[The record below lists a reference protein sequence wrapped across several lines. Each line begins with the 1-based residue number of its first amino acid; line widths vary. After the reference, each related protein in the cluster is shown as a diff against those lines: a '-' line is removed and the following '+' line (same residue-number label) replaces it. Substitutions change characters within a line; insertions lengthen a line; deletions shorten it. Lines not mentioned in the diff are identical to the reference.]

1 MKAVIAGGLALLM
14 SQAVFAAEQWTG
26 FYAGASAG
34 FGFNTSDNGVL
45 QFRRVDGTD
54 NSEAIDNAFGD
65 NFGGEFESDTMFGLE
80 AGYDWR
86 TNNFVYGVGAE
97 YIVTDLAQEQRAF
110 SATPATYINR
120 REVDS
125 ILMVTG
131 RLGLASERPLLPYL
145 MLGYAKGD
153 VEYSW
158 QGNSGAFQGTKGDS
172 GDGTGLA
179 FGLGVEFNM
188 SKASSLI
195 FEYRDIDLGDASFA
209 TNFSGEENGGP
220 LGNQPTGASMAF
232 GTSEQGGSDAMG
244 TDQDFDFETMALRYR
259 YRF

>member
-1 MKAVIAGGLALLM
+1 MKAAIAGGLL
-14 SQAVFAAEQWTG
+14 VFATQVAMADDQWTG

-34 FGFNTSDNGVL
+34 FGFNTGDNGTL
-45 QFRRVDGTD
+45 QFRRVDGT
-54 NSEAIDNAFGD
+54 NNEQAINNAFGE
-65 NFGGEFESDTMFGLE
+65 NFGGEFESDTVLGIE

-86 TNNFVYGVGAE
+86 SNSLVYGVGAE
-97 YIVTDLAQEQRAF
+97 YIITDLAQEQRAF

-131 RLGLASERPLLPYL
+131 RLGWATERPLLPYI
-145 MLGYAKGD
+145 MLGYAQGD

-158 QGNSGAFQGTKGDS
+158 QGNSGAFQGTKGDD

-179 FGLGVEFNM
+179 FGLGVEFNI
-188 SKASSLI
+188 SETSSLV

-209 TNFSGEENGGP
+209 TNFSGEENGGA

-232 GTSEQGGSDAMG
+232 GTSAQGGSDAMG
-244 TDQDFDFETMALRYR
+244 TDQDFDFETIALRYR

>member
-1 MKAVIAGGLALLM
+1 MKTALFAGVALLA
-14 SQAVFAAEQWTG
+14 SGTALAADDWTG

-34 FGFNTSDNGVL
+34 FGFNTGDNGQL
-45 QFRRVDGTD
+45 AFRRVDGTD
-54 NSEAIDNAFGD
+54 NEAAIDNAFGD
-65 NFGGEFESDTMFGLE
+65 NFGGEFESDTVLGLE
-80 AGYDWR
+80 VGYDWR
-86 TNNFVYGVGAE
+86 SGNLVYGVGAE
-97 YIVTDLAQEQRAF
+97 YVVTDLAQEQRAF

-131 RLGLASERPLLPYL
+131 RLGLASERPVLPYL

-179 FGLGVEFNM
+179 FGLGVEFNIGET
-188 SKASSLI
+188 SSLV

-232 GTSEQGGSDAMG
+232 GTSAQGGSDAMG
-244 TDQDFDFETMALRYR
+244 TDQDFDFETIALRYR
-259 YRF
+259 FRF